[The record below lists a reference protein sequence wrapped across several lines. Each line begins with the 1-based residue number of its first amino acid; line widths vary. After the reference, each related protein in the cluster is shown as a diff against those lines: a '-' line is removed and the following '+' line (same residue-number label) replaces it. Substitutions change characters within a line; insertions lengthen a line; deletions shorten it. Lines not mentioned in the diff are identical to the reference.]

1 MFMCNFWTVHFIA
14 VIIPFFFRLTSSNYL
29 WHFWA
34 YISLYFFRTMSSGSS
49 QHRARQRT
57 EGGLAATRARVENKQ
72 AIPERSVVRADIMV
86 APLDIIYEII

>member
-1 MFMCNFWTVHFIA
+1 
-14 VIIPFFFRLTSSNYL
+14 
-29 WHFWA
+29 
-34 YISLYFFRTMSSGSS
+34 MSSGSS